1 MADGYDYHFLFLAP
15 QLSGAWL
22 TQAARQYCLR
32 FQPIITDD
40 VTILAHLPANA
51 RVAVTLLAR
60 PGEVKEASVPIVAQ
74 RDRLD
79 LDIVTARD
87 LPEMEIKLNA
97 RADAGLPFGEQ
108 GGQS

>member
-15 QLSGAWL
+15 RLSGVWL

-32 FQPIITDD
+32 FEPTVTDD
-40 VTILAHLPANA
+40 VTILAHLPESA

-87 LPEMEIKLNA
+87 LPEMEVKLNA
-97 RADAGLPFGEQ
+97 RAEAGLPFGGQ
-108 GGQS
+108 GGRP